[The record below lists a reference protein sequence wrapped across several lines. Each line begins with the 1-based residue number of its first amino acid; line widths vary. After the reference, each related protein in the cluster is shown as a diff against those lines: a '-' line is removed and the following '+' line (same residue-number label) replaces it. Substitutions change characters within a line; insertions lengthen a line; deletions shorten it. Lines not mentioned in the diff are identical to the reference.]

1 MEFPQ
6 LLVSSEAWSEKSD
19 SKFKVF
25 SSDEEDK
32 KVLFHVP
39 DTDITFHLS
48 ICDISEEKTKLMVW
62 SNNDRVLPYLN
73 DVLEFTESSDKTVQ
87 MVLDKVNVCLKP
99 LVRSTLADEDD
110 DDNNDEGCESDDN
123 DDYGAY
129 YGNEDVDANDEDVPK
144 AKEAHSSSEDE
155 EEDNFFGAQG
165 TPGAVQRLL
174 RDLKGMKESHK
185 FGIEGRP
192 RGDNLFIWDVKLKD
206 FPKESMLGKDL
217 QNFADKFKREPVV
230 YIEMHF
236 PGEYPMKPPFVRILR
251 PRFKFLTGHVTIGG
265 SICMQML
272 TNSGWTPTND
282 IEAILVQIRSEIM
295 SDPNAQLERN
305 DSDRAYGEQEAKDAF
320 KRMVQRYGW

>member
-6 LLVSSEAWSEKSD
+6 LLISSEAWSEKSG
-19 SKFKVF
+19 SKFKVL
-25 SSDEEDK
+25 SSDEEEK

-39 DTDITFHLS
+39 DTEITFHLS
-48 ICDISEEKTKLMVW
+48 ICDISEDKTKLMVW
-62 SNNDRVLPYLN
+62 SNNDNVLPYLN
-73 DVLEFTESSDKTVQ
+73 DVQEFTESCKPVHV
-87 MVLDKVNVCLKP
+87 VLDKVDTCLKP
-99 LVRSTLADEDD
+99 LVTTALADD
-110 DDNNDEGCESDDN
+110 DDEDEGCGSDDN

-129 YGNEDVDANDEDVPK
+129 YDNEDLDADQEEVPK
-144 AKEAHSSSEDE
+144 VKEASEDE
-155 EEDNFFGAQG
+155 DEENFFGAQG

-174 RDLKGMKESHK
+174 RDLKGMKESYK

-206 FPKESMLGKDL
+206 FPPESKLGKDL
-217 QNFADKFKREPVV
+217 QNFADKFKREPAV

-295 SDPNAQLERN
+295 SDPNAQLERS
-305 DSDRAYGEQEAKDAF
+305 DSDRPYGEQEARDAF
-320 KRMVQRYGW
+320 TRMVKRYGW

>member
-6 LLVSSEAWSEKSD
+6 LLISSEAWSEKGG
-19 SKFKVF
+19 SKFKVL
-25 SSDEEDK
+25 SSDEDEK
-32 KVLFHVP
+32 KVVFHVP

-48 ICDISEEKTKLMVW
+48 ICDSSEDKTKLMVW
-62 SNNDRVLPYLN
+62 SNNDKVLPYLN
-73 DVLEFTESSDKTVQ
+73 DVMEFTESCDKSVHE
-87 MVLDKVNVCLKP
+87 VLDKVNVCLKQ
-99 LVRSTLADEDD
+99 LVTTALADDDNDD
-110 DDNNDEGCESDDN
+110 DDEGCGSDDN
-123 DDYGAY
+123 DDYDAY
-129 YGNEDVDANDEDVPK
+129 YDNEDLDANEEEVPK
-144 AKEAHSSSEDE
+144 VKDSNASEE
-155 EEDNFFGAQG
+155 EDEDNFFGAQG
-165 TPGAVQRLL
+165 STAAVQRLL

-192 RGDNLFIWDVKLKD
+192 RGDNLFLWDVKLKD
-206 FPKESMLGKDL
+206 FPRESKLGKDL
-217 QNFADKFKREPVV
+217 QIFADKFKREPAV
-230 YIEMHF
+230 YVEMHF

-305 DSDRAYGEQEAKDAF
+305 DSDRAYGEQEARDAF
-320 KRMVQRYGW
+320 TRMVKRYGW